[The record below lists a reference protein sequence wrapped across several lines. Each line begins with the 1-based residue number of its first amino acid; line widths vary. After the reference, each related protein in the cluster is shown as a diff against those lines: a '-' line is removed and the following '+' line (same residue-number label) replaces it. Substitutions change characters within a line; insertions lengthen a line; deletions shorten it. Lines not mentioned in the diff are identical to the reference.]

1 MANYQLLK
9 NEIQLKF
16 LPLPT
21 KTTIQ
26 HAFFY
31 EHTKESI
38 RIRHTTT

>member
-9 NEIQLKF
+9 NEFQLKF

-26 HAFFY
+26 HGVFL
-31 EHTKESI
+31 
-38 RIRHTTT
+38 

>member
-16 LPLPT
+16 LHLPT

-26 HAFFY
+26 HGVFL
-31 EHTKESI
+31 
-38 RIRHTTT
+38 